1 MASTIVMNNATRSWS
16 GLRKNILVKLALS
29 FSDLIAL
36 NLALFLSAATVQGIW
51 GDLDAF
57 IPPHQIEN
65 RFIAQFIMSV
75 LCTGWFWMRLR
86 HYTYRK
92 PFWFELKEIVKT
104 LVVFSLLDLALIAF
118 SKWDFSRMVWVF
130 SWSYALLLLPLMR
143 AGVKSAINRA
153 GQWQKETI
161 IIGSGRNAT
170 EAYAA
175 LQSEEILGYNVQ
187 AFISVEDAPLQQS
200 VNGVPVISANDI
212 NWQTID
218 RDNVQ
223 FIVAM
228 EYEQQPERDRWLKFL
243 SKMNCRSVS
252 VIPTLRGVPLYGT
265 DMSFIF
271 SHEVMILRVSNNLA
285 KHSSRFLKRGF
296 DIVVASL
303 LLLFLAPVFALLCY
317 MVKRDGGN
325 AIYGHERVGQDGK
338 KFKCLKFR
346 SMVTN
351 SKEVLENL
359 LATSEEARRE
369 WDKDFKLKN
378 DPRITRIGGFL
389 RKTSLDELPQLW
401 NVIRG
406 EMSLVGPRP
415 VIEAELERYAGDVD
429 YYLMA
434 KPGMTGLWQVSGR
447 NDIDY
452 DTRVYFDSWYVK
464 NWALWTDIAI
474 LFKTAGVVLRRDGA
488 Y

>member
-303 LLLFLAPVFALLCY
+303 LLIFLAPVFALLCY

>member
-118 SKWDFSRMVWVF
+118 SKWDFSRMIWVF

>member
-1 MASTIVMNNATRSWS
+1 MNNATRSWS